1 MGFHL
6 KTLLIFVVTKK
17 IHSCVG
23 AGLVFKGFTGR
34 SSDNSL
40 KYILRCVSGNRT
52 IALSVLSNLTS
63 IQDCDIKKHS
73 FGFCLFAQEKKNY
86 TLSVAFRS
94 DLVLFQDIIK
104 EIIKV
109 LGKVCYGITLSLEP
123 DQVIKYFTRIQKA
136 LVI

>member
-1 MGFHL
+1 MIDTFL
-6 KTLLIFVVTKK
+6 WFFV
-17 IHSCVG
+17 
-23 AGLVFKGFTGR
+23 
-34 SSDNSL
+34 SL
-40 KYILRCVSGNRT
+40 PR
-52 IALSVLSNLTS
+52 
-63 IQDCDIKKHS
+63 
-73 FGFCLFAQEKKNY
+73 KKNC

-94 DLVLFQDIIK
+94 DLVLFKDIIK